1 VLPAE
6 IKARIAV
13 EQGSALRLERYIGAA
28 GRVIGK
34 ETFGAWAP
42 LKELQRKSGFQPRQ
56 IVGSR
61 AGDAGRQ
68 AITRENDA
76 AAVTAGGAMVAPPC
90 AVVIF
95 GAAGDATLFQRANN
109 IAAGWQAMQP
119 ILDACA
125 NNPPQDF
132 PNYAAGS
139 SGPAAA
145 EELLARDGRAARRRL
160 DWPNRQRR
168 RRARNARS
176 RRW

>member
-6 IKARIAV
+6 IMARIAV
-13 EQGSALRLERYIGAA
+13 EQGSALGLERYIGAG
-28 GRVIGK
+28 GRVIGM

-42 LKELQRKSGFQPRQ
+42 LKKLQRKSGFQPRR

-76 AAVTAGGAMVAPPC
+76 AAVTAGGAMVAPSC

-95 GAAGDATLFQRANN
+95 GAAGDATLFQRADN
-109 IAAGWQAMQP
+109 IEAGWQAMQP
-119 ILDACA
+119 ILNACA

-132 PNYAAGS
+132 LNYAAGS

-145 EELLARDGRAARRRL
+145 EELLARDGRARRRL
-160 DWPNRQRR
+160 D
-168 RRARNARS
+168 
-176 RRW
+176 